1 MNRTLNAYK
10 EWAKTY
16 DVHPNPH
23 TLVEH
28 SDFIKLTDPRKNEF
42 ILDAACGTGKY
53 TKEFHKAGA
62 KVTGLDFCEEMLEIA
77 KEKIPEVQFMNH
89 NLNKKF
95 PFKAS
100 YFDKITCGQTIKHI
114 KYLNPVFAE
123 FYRILKKGGKL
134 IFSVTHPEINFEGF
148 AMRFRPKF
156 RLAQVS
162 DIFHHKFADYF
173 DAFEYSGF
181 RIDKIKQVPVNNSI
195 KHLLTDKSYKLLKG
209 RYEVVIFRLIKP

>member
-16 DVHPNPH
+16 DTHPNPH

-28 SDFIKLTDPRKNEF
+28 NDFISLTDPRKKEF

-53 TKEFHKAGA
+53 TVKLHKAGA
-62 KVTGLDFCEEMLEIA
+62 KVIGLDFSKEMLEIA
-77 KEKIPEVQFMNH
+77 KEKIPEVEFVLH
-89 NLNKKF
+89 NISRKL
-95 PFKAS
+95 PFKS
-100 YFDKITCGQTIKHI
+100 SCFDKITCGQTLKHI
-114 KYLNPVFAE
+114 RNLKPVLRE
-123 FYRILKKGGKL
+123 FNRVLKKRGKL

-148 AMRFRPKF
+148 AMRYRPKF
-156 RLAQVS
+156 KLAGLS
-162 DIFHHKFADYF
+162 NIYHHKFTDYF

-181 RIDKIKQVPVNNSI
+181 QIDKIKQVPVNTSI
-195 KHLLTDKSYKLLKG
+195 KHLLTEKSYKLLKG